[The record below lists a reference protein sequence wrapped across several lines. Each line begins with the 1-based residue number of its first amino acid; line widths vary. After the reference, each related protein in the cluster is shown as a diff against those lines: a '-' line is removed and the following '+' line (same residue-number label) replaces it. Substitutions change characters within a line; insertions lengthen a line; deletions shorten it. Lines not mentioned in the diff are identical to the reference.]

1 MSRVRLLHV
10 DDDSDILEL
19 VTYSIR
25 LDPLFEVRCAASGAA
40 ALACLGAFTPDVI
53 LLDVMMPSMD
63 GRQTLEAIR
72 QLPEH
77 VATPVIFLTARAFRE
92 DNARLIALGA
102 KGVITKPFDPM
113 TLARDIRKILAD

>member
-77 VATPVIFLTARAFRE
+77 VATPVIFLTGHGDIEMAVQAVR
-92 DNARLIALGA
+92 LGA
-102 KGVITKPFDPM
+102 FEI
-113 TLARDIRKILAD
+113 